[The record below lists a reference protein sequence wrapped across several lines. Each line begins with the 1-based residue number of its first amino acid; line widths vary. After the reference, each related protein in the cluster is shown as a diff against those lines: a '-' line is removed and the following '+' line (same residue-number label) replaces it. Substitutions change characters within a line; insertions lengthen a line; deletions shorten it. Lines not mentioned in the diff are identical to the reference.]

1 MSQSARNADANA
13 LRDHLPHYR
22 SALRMHAAAIT
33 ENATATKGRDQ
44 AADVLDDA
52 RARATAEAKGDQPR
66 EARAAEMHTAT
77 LDALTP
83 YRKARDNH
91 TDTAAELERT
101 RVLERGEREILRTLR
116 TLVQLWGGE
125 LE

>member
-1 MSQSARNADANA
+1 MSQSARNTDADA
-13 LRDHLPHYR
+13 LRDHMPHYQ
-22 SALRMHAAAIT
+22 SALRLHANAIT

-52 RARATAEAKGDQPR
+52 RARATAEAEGDQTR
-66 EARAAEMHTAT
+66 EARAAALHAAT
-77 LDALTP
+77 LPALLGH
-83 YRKARDNH
+83 RSARDLH

-116 TLVQLWGGE
+116 TLVQSWGGE
-125 LE
+125 VE